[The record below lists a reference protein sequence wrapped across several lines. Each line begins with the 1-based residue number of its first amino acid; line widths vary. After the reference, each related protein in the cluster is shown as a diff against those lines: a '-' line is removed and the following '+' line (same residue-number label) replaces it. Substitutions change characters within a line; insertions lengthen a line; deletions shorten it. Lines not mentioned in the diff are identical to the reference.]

1 MSTKLVASAERPREV
16 EGWREGRPLEDPEK
30 VKRWGM
36 ITAKPSEYLVH
47 VRGGQVT
54 EKSGQGASC
63 FKWPWESV
71 ALVPTSLQK
80 LRFSADQVTT
90 EKVGV
95 AVTAMAVYRIADP
108 RLAFRVLNF
117 SFPERAQEKL
127 DQALGALLVGATRRI
142 MATLTVE
149 ECLQKRK
156 AALAEQLL
164 ADLAPVVGGTGS
176 PEDRTDRGWG
186 VVIDAI
192 EIEEV
197 HVQSAAV
204 FAAMQAPY
212 RAALEQ
218 RASLSKLEAQRDVET
233 RRTESDRALGEN
245 RAECEQALA
254 RTKLRAS
261 AALAAEKL
269 QLERADAEAKT
280 RARIEAVERA
290 RREAEAESAE
300 RVAAHERARREAE
313 AELAVHRTRLEAL
326 KARLELDRASA
337 EASAGL
343 RRLDADVLRT
353 EGLAAAEVELQ
364 RAEASV
370 RSASA
375 QAQVITAQQ
384 LPALAAAVGQRIGEV
399 KIAHYGGDGQPFT
412 PLVGAVESLIDLAR
426 HATSGRE
433 K

>member
-1 MSTKLVASAERPREV
+1 
-16 EGWREGRPLEDPEK
+16 
-30 VKRWGM
+30 M

-47 VRGGQVT
+47 VRRGQVT

-142 MATLTVE
+142 MATLSVE

-156 AALAEQLL
+156 SALAEQLL

-176 PEDRTDRGWG
+176 PDDRTDRGWG

-197 HVQSAAV
+197 RVQSAAV
-204 FAAMQAPY
+204 FAAMQAPF
-212 RAALEQ
+212 RAELEQ
-218 RASLSKLEAQRDVET
+218 KASLSKLAAQRDVET

-245 RAECEQALA
+245 RTDCEQSLA

-269 QLERADAEAKT
+269 ELERADAEART

-290 RREAEAESAE
+290 QREAEAESAERIAAHERARREAEAESEE

-326 KARLELDRASA
+326 KARLELERAAA
-337 EASAGL
+337 EASADR
-343 RRLDADVLRT
+343 RRLDAEIMRT
-353 EGLAAAEVELQ
+353 EGLATAEVELQ

-375 QAQVITAQQ
+375 QAQVLTAQQ
-384 LPALAAAVGQRIGEV
+384 LPALAAAVGQRIGEM
-399 KIAHYGGDGQPFT
+399 KIAHYGGDGQPFM

-426 HATSGRE
+426 HATSARE